1 MNGDIRVV
9 TFDARGTLLKV
20 RFSVGETYAAVAR
33 RHGADLSTIAIE
45 TAFFAVFPGMPPLAF
60 PPLHDEQLRERE
72 HQWWRTLVERVVES
86 ADQRVDDFDE
96 FFAEL
101 YSLYRGAEGWK
112 PYREAA
118 SVLCLLR
125 SAGYKLG
132 VVSNF
137 DSRIEEVLVALN
149 MSIWFDS
156 VVFSSRA
163 GVAKPGAGIF
173 QRALAELDVEAE
185 QALHVGDSLRK
196 DWEGARSIGMKAIL
210 LDRTDRYAVNAPSD
224 CDVVPSLEAVLERL
238 GVAGFS
244 ELARAHAS

>member
-1 MNGDIRVV
+1 MNGDIKVV

-20 RFSVGETYAAVAR
+20 RFPVGETYAAVAR
-33 RHGADLSTIAIE
+33 RHGADLSTAAIE
-45 TAFFAVFPGMPPLAF
+45 AAFFTVFPSMPPLAF
-60 PPLHDEQLRERE
+60 PPMHDGQLRDRERG
-72 HQWWRTLVERVVES
+72 WWRTLVDRVVES
-86 ADQRVDDFDE
+86 ADQRVDDFE
-96 FFAEL
+96 AFFTEL
-101 YSLYRGAEGWK
+101 YSLYRGAQGWK

-173 QRALAELDVEAE
+173 ERALAELDVKAA

-196 DWEGARSIGMKAIL
+196 DWQGARDIGMNAVL
-210 LDRTDRYAVNAPSD
+210 LDRAGRYAGHTPAD
-224 CDVVPSLEAVLERL
+224 CDVIASLEAVLERL
-238 GVAGFS
+238 GVSGFS